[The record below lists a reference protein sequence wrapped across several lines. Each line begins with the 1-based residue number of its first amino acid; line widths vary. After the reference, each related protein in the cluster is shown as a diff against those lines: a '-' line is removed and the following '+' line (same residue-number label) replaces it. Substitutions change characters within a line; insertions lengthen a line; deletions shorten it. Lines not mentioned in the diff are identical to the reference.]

1 MTKATVDDAFENANI
16 SEGIL
21 KRFEPK
27 EEEIKTVFS
36 RNEDHNTAADN
47 NLSSKKSVS

>member
-1 MTKATVDDAFENANI
+1 MTKATVDNTFEDANI

-21 KRFEPK
+21 QRFEPK

-36 RNEDHNTAADN
+36 RNKDHNTAADN
-47 NLSSKKSVS
+47 N